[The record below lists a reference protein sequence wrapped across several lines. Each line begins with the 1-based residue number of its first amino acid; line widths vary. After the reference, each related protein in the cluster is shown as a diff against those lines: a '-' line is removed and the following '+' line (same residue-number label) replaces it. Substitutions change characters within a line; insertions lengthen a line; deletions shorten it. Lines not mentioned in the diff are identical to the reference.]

1 MNDTAPDPAEP
12 TLSLSRDLTIGGQPS
27 LGFDTYTVRQLADL
41 IEPALQQQC
50 QGGTADAAR
59 RAAHAIVC
67 RHNRCAGEQ
76 SAPPPRNALDAPQ
89 TAAPSAP
96 GHGGHPGGENGPHTG
111 TQSREPHRCGNCEG
125 IDPDTCLMNPDR
137 PCTGECDPTTG
148 AYTHSPHCPGT
159 PDAEERRQRYARA
172 MDAVTGGICPADL
185 IDAVVA
191 VADAEQADLRATVL
205 REAIDVAREEGHRL
219 EEVAGI
225 EPARGA
231 RSVAYLLR
239 QRLVKAQRAAPQAG
253 DDTTGGAP

>member
-1 MNDTAPDPAEP
+1 MPEHYSQFGEAAGAAMAHNARTAARHNAE
-12 TLSLSRDLTIGGQPS
+12 RAAEEQP
-27 LGFDTYTVRQLADL
+27 
-41 IEPALQQQC
+41 
-50 QGGTADAAR
+50 ADA
-59 RAAHAIVC
+59 
-67 RHNRCAGEQ
+67 
-76 SAPPPRNALDAPQ
+76 PRNALGAPQ
-89 TAAPSAP
+89 TAEPPAP
-96 GHGGHPGGENGPHTG
+96 GPEQHPGGENGPHTG

-253 DDTTGGAP
+253 DDTTGATP